1 MKNWTRPVLYAV
13 ALALAA
19 ASLLYSQPSISVVA
33 IFLYIAAMVENSQ
46 YKQLFSVKLPKFRPA
61 TQSVSHTQSL
71 HRVARELIKEN
82 PLEKTEV
89 EPGEA
94 FGVMANNPSSQ
105 SANASGIAQTI
116 NVQVTL
122 KAPGQPSVANQ
133 SGSGVLDGT
142 TAPADLGLLASQ
154 GNRNLL

>member
-1 MKNWTRPVLYAV
+1 MKKWIRPVLFAV

-19 ASLLYSQPSISVVA
+19 ASLLYSQPSISLLA
-33 IFLYIAAMVENSQ
+33 IFLYIAAMVEDTNYQ
-46 YKQLFSVKLPKFRPA
+46 RLFSWKFLKSRFA

-71 HRVARELIKEN
+71 HRVARELIQEN

-105 SANASGIAQTI
+105 SANASGSAQTI

-122 KAPGQPSVANQ
+122 KVPGQPSVVNQ
-133 SGSGVLDGT
+133 SGSGVLDGAI
-142 TAPADLGLLASQ
+142 APTDLGLLGGS
-154 GNRNLL
+154 NNHS

>member
-1 MKNWTRPVLYAV
+1 MKKWIRPVLFAV

-19 ASLLYSQPSISVVA
+19 ASLLYSQPSISLLA
-33 IFLYIAAMVENSQ
+33 IFLYIAAMVEDTNYQ
-46 YKQLFSVKLPKFRPA
+46 RLFSWKFLKSRFA
-61 TQSVSHTQSL
+61 RQSSSGSQSL

-94 FGVMANNPSSQ
+94 FGVAVDPSSQ
-105 SANASGIAQTI
+105 TANAAGIAQTI

-122 KAPGQPSVANQ
+122 KAPGQSSVTNQ

-142 TAPADLGLLASQ
+142 TTPADLGLLGGSN
-154 GNRNLL
+154 NRS

>member
-1 MKNWTRPVLYAV
+1 MKKWIRPVLFAA

-19 ASLLYSQPSISVVA
+19 ASLLYSQPSISLLA
-33 IFLYIAAMVENSQ
+33 IFLYIAAMVEDTN
-46 YKQLFSVKLPKFRPA
+46 YKRLFSWKFLKSRFA
-61 TQSVSHTQSL
+61 TQSSSGSQSL
-71 HRVARELIKEN
+71 QRVAWELIKEN

-94 FGVMANNPSSQ
+94 FGVAVDPSSQ
-105 SANASGIAQTI
+105 TSNVAGIAQTI

-122 KAPGQPSVANQ
+122 KAPSQSSVANQ

-142 TAPADLGLLASQ
+142 TAPADLGLLGSQ
-154 GNRNLL
+154 NHRHF

>member
-1 MKNWTRPVLYAV
+1 MKKWIRPVLFAV

-19 ASLLYSQPSISVVA
+19 ASLLYSQPSISLLAV
-33 IFLYIAAMVENSQ
+33 FLYIAAMIEDTN
-46 YKQLFSVKLPKFRPA
+46 YKRLFSWKFLKSRFA
-61 TQSVSHTQSL
+61 TQSSSGSQSL
-71 HRVARELIKEN
+71 HRVARELIQEN

-94 FGVMANNPSSQ
+94 FGVAVDPSSQ
-105 SANASGIAQTI
+105 SANAAGIAQTI

-142 TAPADLGLLASQ
+142 TAPADLGLLGGSK
-154 GNRNLL
+154 